1 MSPSTRIIVNTI
13 AQYCRSVIT
22 MALAFVTTRVV
33 FRGLGVVDYGIFSV
47 VAGLVAMLGF
57 ITNALV
63 ITTQRY
69 ISYSRGIGEK
79 SEIHRIF
86 INSLL
91 IHFSIAIVLTLALML
106 FKDTFVAHWLNI
118 PRERVDVAGTVYE
131 IMAVL
136 LALTILEAPFRAL
149 FVARE
154 NIVFISLVEIIDAV
168 VKLTMVVLSFK
179 IAGIDKLIAYS
190 NVMALVML
198 INFIV
203 FAGYAA
209 LRYEECTLKIRRGD
223 INKKYLLGLTNFAG
237 WTTVDTASAVL
248 RSQGIAVIMNYFLGA
263 VINASFGIALQ
274 IKTASGFILT
284 SVLNAMTP
292 QIMKAEGAGARKR
305 MLRLSAL
312 MSKYS
317 TSLMILSVFPT
328 LFELPS
334 LLTLWL
340 GSEPEHASMFCTF
353 LIVAFLIDGAS
364 LGLHVANQAVGKIG
378 KYTLVMN
385 TPKILSLVLVW
396 LVLKWNYSVVSV
408 MWIYLIVE
416 TLVSFYRI
424 PFTARRAGLS
434 KLDYVRQVVIPLVLL
449 SATITVS
456 CELIIHL
463 FDFHLRFI
471 LTYVTAVITGTVV
484 MWKFLLEEREK
495 LFIKEIM
502 HRIIGRAN
510 RD

>member
-1 MSPSTRIIVNTI
+1 MRSSTRIIVNTI

-47 VAGLVAMLGF
+47 VAGLVTMLGF

-69 ISYSRGIGEK
+69 ISYSHGIGEK
-79 SEIHRIF
+79 SETHKIF

-91 IHFSIAIVLTLALML
+91 IHASITIVLTIGLLL
-106 FKDTFVAHWLNI
+106 SENIFVNYCLNI
-118 PRERVDVAGTVYE
+118 PVERVAAAGSVYHA
-131 IMAVL
+131 MVVL
-136 LALTILEAPFRAL
+136 LALTVLEAPFRAL
-149 FVARE
+149 FIARE
-154 NIVFISLVEIIDAV
+154 NIVFISCVEILDAV
-168 VKLTMVVLSFK
+168 VKLSIVVVSFE
-179 IAGIDKLIAYS
+179 IDGIDKLIAYS
-190 NVMALVML
+190 IIMASVML

-203 FAGYAA
+203 FAGYA
-209 LRYEECTLKIRRGD
+209 LLKYDECSINISRED
-223 INKKYLLGLTNFAG
+223 INKKYLLGLTRFAG

-248 RSQGIAVIMNYFLGA
+248 RSQGIAVIMNNFLGA
-263 VINASFGIALQ
+263 IINASFGIALQ
-274 IKTASGFILT
+274 IKSASSFVLT

-292 QIMKAEGAGARKR
+292 QIMKAEGAGNRER
-305 MLRLSAL
+305 MLHLSAM

-317 TSLMILSVFPT
+317 TSLMILSVFPI

-364 LGLHVANQAVGKIG
+364 LGLHVANQALGKIG
-378 KYTLVMN
+378 TYTLVMN
-385 TPKILSLVLVW
+385 TPKILSLALVW
-396 LVLKWNYSVVSV
+396 LALKWDYPVESV

-416 TLVSFYRI
+416 TFVSLYRI
-424 PFTARRAGLS
+424 PFTAHRAGLS
-434 KLDYVRQVVIPLVLL
+434 MYDYTKNVVIPLVLL
-449 SATITVS
+449 SLVITLC
-456 CELIIHL
+456 CELVIHF
-463 FDFHLRFI
+463 FDFHLRF
-471 LTYVTAVITGTVV
+471 LFTYVTAVLIGSVT
-484 MWKFLLEEREK
+484 MWFFLLEENEQI
-495 LFIKEIM
+495 FIKEALLKLRKNAI
-502 HRIIGRAN
+502 

>member
-1 MSPSTRIIVNTI
+1 MTPSTRIIVNTI

-47 VAGLVAMLGF
+47 VAGLVTMLGF

-69 ISYSRGIGEK
+69 ISYSHGYGEK

-86 INSLL
+86 VNSLL
-91 IHFSIAIVLTLALML
+91 IHVVIAAVLTLALLL
-106 FKDTFVAHWLNI
+106 FKDTFVEHWLNI
-118 PRERVDVAGTVYE
+118 PPERTGAASTVY
-131 IMAVL
+131 IITVIL
-136 LALTILEAPFRAL
+136 LALTVLEAPFRAL

-154 NIVFISLVEIIDAV
+154 NIVFISCVEILDAV
-168 VKLTMVVLSFK
+168 VKLTMVVMSFK

-203 FAGYAA
+203 FFGYAMWK
-209 LRYEECTLKIRRGD
+209 YEECTLRIKRED
-223 INKKYLLGLTNFAG
+223 ISKKYILGLTHFAG

-248 RSQGIAVIMNYFLGA
+248 RSQGIAVILNNFLGA
-263 VINASFGIALQ
+263 VINAAFGIALQ
-274 IKTASGFILT
+274 IKGASSFIFT
-284 SVLNAMTP
+284 SIMNAMIP
-292 QIMKAEGAGARKR
+292 QIMKAEGAGNRER
-305 MLRLSAL
+305 MLQLSAM

-317 TSLMILSVFPT
+317 TSLMILSVFPI

-340 GSEPEHASMFCTF
+340 GSEPEHAMMFCVF

-364 LGLHVANQAVGKIG
+364 LGLHVANQALGNIG
-378 KYTLVMN
+378 PYTLTMN
-385 TPKILSLVLVW
+385 IPKILSLGLIW
-396 LVLKWNYSVVSV
+396 LVLEWEYSVESV

-416 TLVSFYRI
+416 TLVSLYRI

-434 KLDYVRQVVIPLVLL
+434 MLDYTKSVVVPLVALTL
-449 SATITVS
+449 AITVC

-463 FDFHLRFI
+463 FDFQLRFI
-471 LTYVTAVITGTVV
+471 LTYGAAVITGIVF
-484 MWKFLLEEREK
+484 MWTFLLKEQEK
-495 LFIKEIM
+495 AFIKEKL
-502 HRIIGRAN
+502 HRTSHAN